1 MGEPNE
7 QDVDQAP
14 EQNAVDEALAAEVKA
29 AAESF
34 DAAAAE
40 HAESEPAP
48 ASQSQKQG
56 SGPQEDLQ
64 AQLHESQQKVL
75 RIQADLEN
83 FRKRSRRELDE
94 GLKYSAMPLIRDLLP
109 CLDNLQRAIA
119 AESPEGDSGEVAG
132 LAQGVQ
138 MVAMQLKMALA
149 QHHCKV
155 IEAEGQPFDPMRHE
169 ALLQQPSEEHP
180 AGTVMQVAQ
189 TGYQLHDRVIRPAH
203 VIVSQG
209 PAEA

>member
-1 MGEPNE
+1 MNAMGEPNE
-7 QDVDQAP
+7 QNVDQS
-14 EQNAVDEALAAEVKA
+14 AVDEALAAEVKA

-40 HAESEPAP
+40 HAESGPEPE
-48 ASQSQKQG
+48 SQSQDQG
-56 SGPQEDLQ
+56 SDPQDDLQ
-64 AQLHESQQKVL
+64 SQLHESQQKVL

-109 CLDNLQRAIA
+109 CLDNLERALA
-119 AESPEGDSGEVAG
+119 AESSEGETGDHAG

-138 MVAMQLKMALA
+138 MVADQLKMTLA